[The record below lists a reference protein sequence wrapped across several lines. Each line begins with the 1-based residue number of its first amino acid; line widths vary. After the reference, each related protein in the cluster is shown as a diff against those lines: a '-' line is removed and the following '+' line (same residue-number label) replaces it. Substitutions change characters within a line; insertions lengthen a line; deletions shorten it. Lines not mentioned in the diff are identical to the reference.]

1 MTQNT
6 NLISHVGSRDIMT
19 KKVSTS
25 SWGGMIVLSF
35 RFEAWALDDDVVG
48 ERRPLV
54 APLHRR
60 DPNRVR
66 HKGSSKDQCIFPLD
80 AQLVA

>member
-1 MTQNT
+1 MNNPQTIEFQT
-6 NLISHVGSRDIMT
+6 MSLSPTMIGACDDIEYGEVSKRNLAG
-19 KKVSTS
+19 
-25 SWGGMIVLSF
+25 
-35 RFEAWALDDDVVG
+35 DVVG

-54 APLHRR
+54 TPLHRR

-66 HKGSSKDQCIFPLD
+66 HKRSSKDQCIFPLD